1 MEEQKQVSQINSEII
16 KKAKETDEEAL
27 EIIYKE
33 LNPFVKSMA
42 LKYFLAGADRD
53 DVIQEGMIALFGAI
67 QSYDETK
74 STDFLPFAKR
84 CVDLRIKTAVKNS
97 LRKKHSPLN
106 ESVSIEN
113 EELAFLLSSDFNPED
128 EYIAN
133 ESYESLMLD
142 LKNHLSPFE
151 YSVLCLLNSGL
162 NYKEIAL
169 SMDKEPKMIDNAI
182 QRIKAKAKKMLKI

>member
-1 MEEQKQVSQINSEII
+1 MSQINSEII

-74 STDFLPFAKR
+74 SADFLPFAKR

-106 ESVSIEN
+106 DSVSIEN